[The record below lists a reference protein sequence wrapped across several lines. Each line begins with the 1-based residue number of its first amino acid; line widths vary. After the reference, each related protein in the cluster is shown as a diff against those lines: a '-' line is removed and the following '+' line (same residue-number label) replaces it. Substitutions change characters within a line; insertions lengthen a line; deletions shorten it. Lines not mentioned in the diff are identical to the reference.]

1 MSNTFIEN
9 EKGELMNDIVFEVIA
24 MDLMKYLIAF
34 VVLVCL
40 RVQYLKF
47 KAVLMSKGLK
57 AVLMRKGLKGIC
69 KIA

>member
-1 MSNTFIEN
+1 MSSTFIEN
-9 EKGELMNDIVFEVIA
+9 EKGEPMNDVVFEVIA
-24 MDLMKYLIAF
+24 IDLFRYA
-34 VVLVCL
+34 VVVSVIVCL

-47 KAVLMSKGLK
+47 K

>member
-1 MSNTFIEN
+1 
-9 EKGELMNDIVFEVIA
+9 MNDVIFEIVC
-24 MDLMKYLIAF
+24 MDLVKYLIGF

-47 KAVLMSKGLK
+47 KAVLM
-57 AVLMRKGLKGIC
+57 RKGFKGIC

>member
-1 MSNTFIEN
+1 
-9 EKGELMNDIVFEVIA
+9 MNDVIFEVVA
-24 MDLMKYLIAF
+24 MDFCKYLIAF

-47 KAVLMSKGLK
+47 KAVF
-57 AVLMRKGLKGIC
+57 MRRGFKGIC

>member
-9 EKGELMNDIVFEVIA
+9 EKGELMNDVVFEVIA

>member
-1 MSNTFIEN
+1 MSSIFIEN
-9 EKGELMNDIVFEVIA
+9 EKGELMNDVVFEVIA

>member
-9 EKGELMNDIVFEVIA
+9 EKGELMNDVVFEVIA

-34 VVLVCL
+34 IVLVCL

>member
-9 EKGELMNDIVFEVIA
+9 EKGELMNDVIFEVIA

-34 VVLVCL
+34 IVLVCL

>member
-1 MSNTFIEN
+1 
-9 EKGELMNDIVFEVIA
+9 MNDVIFEVVC

-34 VVLVCL
+34 IVLVCF

-47 KAVLMSKGLK
+47 KAVLMRKGLK
-57 AVLMRKGLKGIC
+57 ADLIRRGLKGIC

>member
-1 MSNTFIEN
+1 
-9 EKGELMNDIVFEVIA
+9 MNDVIFEIVC
-24 MDLMKYLIAF
+24 MDFCKYLIAF

-40 RVQYLKF
+40 RVEYLRI
-47 KAVLMSKGLK
+47 K

>member
-1 MSNTFIEN
+1 
-9 EKGELMNDIVFEVIA
+9 MNDVIFEVIA

-40 RVQYLKF
+40 RVQYLK
-47 KAVLMSKGLK
+47 LK
-57 AVLMRKGLKGIC
+57 AVLMRKGLKAVLIRRGLKGIC

>member
-1 MSNTFIEN
+1 
-9 EKGELMNDIVFEVIA
+9 MNDVLFEVVC

-47 KAVLMSKGLK
+47 KAVLM
-57 AVLMRKGLKGIC
+57 RKGLKGIC

>member
-1 MSNTFIEN
+1 
-9 EKGELMNDIVFEVIA
+9 MNDVIFEIVC

-47 KAVLMSKGLK
+47 KAILMRGGLK
-57 AVLMRKGLKGIC
+57 AVLIRRGLKGIC